1 MTGQVHTIV
10 VERNRYSVTQGS
22 VNVKFDGK
30 VILTFADEIKLIGS
44 DDSWCGAKG
53 RPTYGEN
60 IGGWASIHSD
70 DYYVGMLFAEFF
82 PLGSTSVA
90 ERVQAVLK
98 EERKEGGKAA

>member
-1 MTGQVHTIV
+1 MAGQVHTIQI
-10 VERNRYSVTQGS
+10 ERNRYSVTQGS
-22 VNVKFDGK
+22 VRVKFDGK
-30 VILTFADEIKLIGS
+30 YILTYDDEIKLIGS

-70 DYYVGMLFAEFF
+70 DYYLGMLFSEFF
-82 PLGSTSVA
+82 PLGSASVA
-90 ERVQAVLK
+90 ERVKAVLE

>member
-1 MTGQVHTIV
+1 MIGQVHTIV
-10 VERNRYSVTQGS
+10 IERNRYSVTQGS

-30 VILTFADEIKLIGS
+30 VILTYADEIKLIGS

-70 DYYVGMLFAEFF
+70 DYYLEMLFADDH
-82 PLGSTSVA
+82 PYGSTTVA
-90 ERVQAVLK
+90 DRVKGVLE
-98 EERKEGGKAA
+98 EERKEGEAA